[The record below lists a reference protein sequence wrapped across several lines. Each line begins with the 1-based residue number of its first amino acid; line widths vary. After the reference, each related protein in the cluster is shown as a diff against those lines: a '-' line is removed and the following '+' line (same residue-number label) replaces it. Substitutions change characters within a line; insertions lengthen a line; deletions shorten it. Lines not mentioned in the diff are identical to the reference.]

1 MLRRIFLKKTNS
13 TYVQG
18 FRYLFAGAA
27 GFTTDFTILYILTS
41 KFHIHYLL
49 SATIGFIAGVFITYI
64 ISIYWVFQ
72 QKSHRSRAMEFAL
85 FVVIGVV
92 GLVLTL
98 CLLWLF
104 TEKLHIY
111 YLVSK
116 MLATVLVYFWNF
128 FARKKL
134 LFNPVETTK
143 NKAID

>member
-1 MLRRIFLKKTNS
+1 MLKRIFLKKTSN

-27 GFTTDFTILYILTS
+27 GFFTDFSILYILTS
-41 KFHIHYLL
+41 KFHVHYLL
-49 SATIGFIAGVFITYI
+49 SATIGFTAGVFVTYI

-72 QKSHRSRAMEFAL
+72 QKSHRSRVVEFTL
-85 FVVIGVV
+85 FVIIGVV

-116 MLATVLVYFWNF
+116 ILATILVYFWNF
-128 FARKKL
+128 FARKRL
-134 LFNPVETTK
+134 LFSPIEVSK
-143 NKAID
+143 SKVLD

>member
-1 MLRRIFLKKTNS
+1 MINKLLINKTEN

-27 GFTTDFTILYILTS
+27 GFITDFTILFILTH
-41 KFHIHYLL
+41 FLNIFYLI
-49 SATIGFIAGVFITYI
+49 SATVSFTAGVFVTYI

-72 QKSHRSRAMEFAL
+72 QKSHRKRTTEFIL
-85 FVVIGVV
+85 FVLIGIV
-92 GLVLTL
+92 GLILTL
-98 CLLWLF
+98 GLLWFF

-116 MLATVLVYFWNF
+116 IIATIIVYFWNF

-134 LFNPVETTK
+134 LFSEIKSP
-143 NKAID
+143 

>member
-1 MLRRIFLKKTNS
+1 MLNRIFVNKTNN

-27 GFTTDFTILYILTS
+27 GFITDFSILFILT
-41 KFHIHYLL
+41 HYFNVYYLF
-49 SATIGFIAGVFITYI
+49 SATISFTAGVFVTYL

-72 QKSHRSRAMEFAL
+72 QKSHRKRSSEFIL
-85 FVVIGVV
+85 FVLIGVV
-92 GLVLTL
+92 GLILTL
-98 CLLWLF
+98 GLLWIF

-116 MLATVLVYFWNF
+116 IIATVIVYFWNF

-134 LFNPVETTK
+134 LFSKLPESNISIQ
-143 NKAID
+143 N